1 MKFTVG
7 AGIKFGLGLS
17 IGMAVFEILD
27 RVGGTIYS
35 EVRRAWN
42 EENEDSFVEEDQ
54 TVDLPRKKVQR

>member
-27 RVGGTIYS
+27 RVGGTIYG
-35 EVRRAWN
+35 EIRRSWN
-42 EENEDSFVEEDQ
+42 EENEDNDESFVEEN
-54 TVDLPRKKVQR
+54 

>member
-27 RVGGTIYS
+27 QVGGTLYR
-35 EVRRAWN
+35 EVRRIWN
-42 EENEDSFVEEDQ
+42 EENEENDGSTVEEN
-54 TVDLPRKKVQR
+54 

>member
-42 EENEDSFVEEDQ
+42 EENKGNDESFVEEASSDE
-54 TVDLPRKKVQR
+54 